1 MKPRPLILTALLA
14 LILISLAALAYT
26 GTFTRMHADDFC
38 VAGLNIKQGFFN
50 SIGFWYQNWAGRYSY
65 FVASGLVSLT
75 GPFAAAY
82 FPAAVIA
89 LWTLALG
96 WALLP
101 LLRKAGLP
109 HPRLLAFSAGGLI
122 LLVTLSTLPGIFQS
136 IYWRDGQVN
145 YSYPMLLETLLA
157 GLLLRAWLEPSWS
170 RAGYMAAGAALALVS
185 GGFAEAFGGM
195 HVGVLGL
202 ALAAALVLARGP
214 VRRRL
219 LPILGACLAA
229 ALAAMAIEVTAPGNA
244 VRQSVLAGG
253 ASLGRVLTFSLRNA
267 VVVAGKL
274 VLQHPG
280 WTLLVMA
287 APFLAA
293 WWLEPSPAAGRTR
306 TRLKDLWAAFWFR
319 GVVILPFAGLLAA
332 AAACAPVV
340 LGMNA
345 YPDDRTIL
353 LPQTAW
359 VVAAALSSALL
370 GTGLCRL
377 GWLPLTSA
385 RGWLGRAL
393 PAALPVL
400 LVVSLA
406 LAGGVSVVSAAQTA
420 PELSA
425 YIQKWDAR
433 DAALRLAHLQ
443 GVTDITVTG
452 LPNRGGI
459 SDLQADPSN
468 WVNACM
474 AMYYGF
480 NSITGK

>member
-1 MKPRPLILTALLA
+1 MKPRSIVFIALLA
-14 LILISLAALAYT
+14 LILVSLAALAYT

-38 VAGLNIKQGFFN
+38 IAGSNIQQGFFK
-50 SIGFWYQNWAGRYSY
+50 SISFWYQNWAGRYSY
-65 FVASGLVSLT
+65 FVASHLVSLT

-101 LLRKAGLP
+101 LLRRAGWP

-157 GLLLRAWLEPSWS
+157 GMLLRAWLEPAWPP
-170 RAGYMAAGAALALVS
+170 AGYMAAGFALALVS

-195 HVGVLGL
+195 HVGVLAL
-202 ALAAALVLARGP
+202 ALVAALLLARGP
-214 VRRRL
+214 ARRRL
-219 LPILGACLAA
+219 LPILGACLAG
-229 ALAAMAIEVTAPGNA
+229 ALVAMAIEVTAPGNA
-244 VRQSVLAGG
+244 VRQNALAGG
-253 ASLGRVLTFSLRNA
+253 AGPLRVITFSLRNA
-267 VVVAGKL
+267 LVVAGKL

-280 WTLLVMA
+280 WTLLLLAV
-287 APFLAA
+287 PFLAA
-293 WWLEPSPAAGRTR
+293 WWLVPSATAERARP
-306 TRLKDLWAAFWFR
+306 RLRDLWAAPWFR
-319 GVVILPFAGLLAA
+319 GVVILPICGLLAA

-359 VVAAALSSALL
+359 VAAAALSSALL
-370 GTGLCRL
+370 GLGLRRL
-377 GWLPLTSA
+377 GWLPRPSTHQ
-385 RGWLGRAL
+385 WLGRAL
-393 PAALPVL
+393 PAAL
-400 LVVSLA
+400 VVALA
-406 LAGGVSVVSAAQTA
+406 LAGGASVVSAAQSA
-420 PELSA
+420 PALAA
-425 YIQKWDAR
+425 YVQQWDAR
-433 DAALRLAHLQ
+433 DAQLRAARLQ
-443 GVTDITVTG
+443 GVTDITVYG

-459 SDLQADPSN
+459 SDLKADPGN

-474 AMYYGF
+474 AEYYGF
-480 NSITGK
+480 HSITGK

>member
-1 MKPRPLILTALLA
+1 MKPRSLILIALLA

-38 VAGLNIKQGFFN
+38 IAGMVRQLGFFS
-50 SIGFWYQNWAGRYSY
+50 SISFWYQNWAGRYGY
-65 FVASGLVSLT
+65 FFASHLVSLT
-75 GPFAAAY
+75 GPFAAGY

-89 LWTLALG
+89 LWILALG

-101 LLRKAGLP
+101 LLRKSGLP
-109 HPRLLAFSAGGLI
+109 HPRLLAFSAGGLV

-157 GLLLRAWLEPSWS
+157 GLVLRAWLEPAWS
-170 RAGYMAAGAALALVS
+170 RTGYMAAGLALALVS

-202 ALAAALVLARGP
+202 ALAAALLLSRGP
-214 VRRRL
+214 VRQRL

-229 ALAAMAIEVTAPGNA
+229 ALVAMAIEVTAPGNA

-253 ASLGRVLTFSLRNA
+253 AGPWRVITFSLRNA

-280 WTLLVMA
+280 WTLLMLA
-287 APFLAA
+287 APFLVA
-293 WWLEPSPAAGRTR
+293 WWLEPSTLTERARP
-306 TRLKDLWAAFWFR
+306 RLKDLWAAPWFR
-319 GVVILPFAGLLAA
+319 GMVILPLAGLLVA

-340 LGMNA
+340 MGMNA

-359 VVAAALSSALL
+359 VVAAAFSSALL
-370 GTGLCRL
+370 GIGLRRL
-377 GWLPLTSA
+377 GWLPLASA

-393 PAALPVL
+393 PVALPVL
-400 LVVSLA
+400 LLVSLA

-433 DAALRLAHLQ
+433 DASLRLAHLQ
-443 GVTDITVTG
+443 GVTDITVFG

-459 SDLQADPSN
+459 SDLHADPSN

-480 NSITGK
+480 NTITGK